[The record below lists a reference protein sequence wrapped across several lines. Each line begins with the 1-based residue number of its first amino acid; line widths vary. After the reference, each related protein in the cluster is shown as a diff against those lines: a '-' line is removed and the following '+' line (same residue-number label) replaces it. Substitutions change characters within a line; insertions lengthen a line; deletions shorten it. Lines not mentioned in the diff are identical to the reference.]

1 MLFHVPRT
9 CTEKVD
15 ESNAESHPIAYFSE
29 RAAYVLLGEP
39 GAGKSSLFEAEAK
52 NTHDGLC
59 ISARDFIALDREE
72 WRDKTLFID
81 GLDEARAGNDN
92 ARTPLDAIR
101 GKLNKLG
108 CKRFRISCRAADWL
122 GSLDTKDIKQ
132 VSPDQKIA
140 VLHLDP
146 LSSDDI
152 NQILQ
157 NDLRIPDA
165 KDFIEKAEQFGLS
178 GLLENP
184 QTLDMLIAAVKGG
197 QQWPTSK
204 LEVYE
209 LASKQLATEFNDE
222 HSVAQR
228 PTTTIPQLLE
238 AAGFLCAIQ
247 IIANVTGFTENQATE
262 GRICLKDINIPEG
275 LQIHSALKTRL
286 FNRPNA
292 DEFSYIHRSVAE
304 YLAAQFIA
312 GKIKEGLL
320 FNRVLA
326 LTTGF
331 DGGIVAALRGLM
343 AWLSVLSPQAR
354 EHLIEIDPMGIIVY
368 GDTQLFSKTNK
379 IQLLGAL
386 RHEAEKTDYLRQEWP
401 AQAFAAI
408 TAKDMVRI
416 YWRLITSPSRNNPE
430 QSVLSCI
437 LDGLCNSESMPE
449 LKQALITVV
458 RDNSY
463 WEGIRVR
470 ALQAFLHQYTN
481 DD

>member
-1 MLFHVPRT
+1 MFLVPRT

-157 NDLRIPDA
+157 NDPRIPDA

-184 QTLDMLIAAVKGG
+184 QTLDMLIEAVKGG

-204 LEVYE
+204 QEVYE
-209 LASKQLATEFNDE
+209 LASKQLAAEFNDE
-222 HSVAQR
+222 HAVAQR
-228 PTTTIPQLLE
+228 QQLQFHNYLKRQDFYVPFKLLPTSRDSQKTK
-238 AAGFLCAIQ
+238 
-247 IIANVTGFTENQATE
+247 
-262 GRICLKDINIPEG
+262 RLK
-275 LQIHSALKTRL
+275 A
-286 FNRPNA
+286 
-292 DEFSYIHRSVAE
+292 EFA
-304 YLAAQFIA
+304 
-312 GKIKEGLL
+312 
-320 FNRVLA
+320 
-326 LTTGF
+326 
-331 DGGIVAALRGLM
+331 
-343 AWLSVLSPQAR
+343 
-354 EHLIEIDPMGIIVY
+354 
-368 GDTQLFSKTNK
+368 
-379 IQLLGAL
+379 
-386 RHEAEKTDYLRQEWP
+386 
-401 AQAFAAI
+401 
-408 TAKDMVRI
+408 
-416 YWRLITSPSRNNPE
+416 
-430 QSVLSCI
+430 
-437 LDGLCNSESMPE
+437 
-449 LKQALITVV
+449 
-458 RDNSY
+458 
-463 WEGIRVR
+463 
-470 ALQAFLHQYTN
+470 
-481 DD
+481 